1 MTDYEIRDI
10 AGTMTANIIAMTGM
24 QASYIGIYL
33 SVVFAFIAAS
43 YVAGRDLNRLQTT
56 VATLLFCVVC
66 SWLVYRIAAIGMGI
80 NFLIELNNETNLKQ
94 LLEDTGGEFQSE
106 GSIARV
112 IVTSVI
118 WSLGMF
124 GALVFLWDVRHRN
137 PQPKSDGSV

>member
-1 MTDYEIRDI
+1 MTEYEIRDV
-10 AGTMTANIIAMTGM
+10 AGTMSVNIIELTGM
-24 QASYIGIYL
+24 HARYMGIYL
-33 SVVFAFIAAS
+33 SVVFAFFAAS

-56 VATLLFCVVC
+56 VATLLFCIVC

-80 NFLIELNNETNLKQ
+80 IFLIELNNETNLKQ
-94 LLEDTGGEFQSE
+94 LIDDTGGELQSE

-124 GALVFLWDVRHRN
+124 GALVFLGDVRHRN